1 MKLRTFAQWA
11 GVRYETAWRWFKAGK
26 IKGYQLG
33 TKTIVIT
40 EELGQHPE
48 RESIVVVYARV
59 SANEH
64 RPNLERQAERLSTY
78 CAAKGWKVH
87 KVVKEVG
94 SGVNDSR
101 KKLLALLA
109 DPTITVIVVE
119 HKDRLTRLGFRYIK
133 TLLAVQGRSIEVVNV
148 TENPVEDII
157 TDLTSII
164 YSIAA
169 KLYGQRRTKRK
180 TEKFI
185 KELTSEHT
193 TQEEGKEHATRG
205 ANDHQQG

>member
-26 IKGYQLG
+26 IKGYQLD

-40 EELGQHPE
+40 EDLGQHPE
-48 RESIVVVYARV
+48 REIIVVVYARV

-101 KKLLALLA
+101 KKLLAILA
-109 DPTITVIVVE
+109 DPTVTIIVVE
-119 HKDRLTRLGFRYIK
+119 HKDRLTRFGFKYIE
-133 TLLAVQGRSIEVVNV
+133 TLLALQGRSIEVVNV
-148 TENPVEDII
+148 TENPLEDLIA
-157 TDLTSII
+157 DLVSIV
-164 YSIAA
+164 YSMAA
-169 KLYGQRRTKRK
+169 RLYGQRRAKRK
-180 TEKFI
+180 TEKLV
-185 KELTSEHT
+185 KELTAEKT
-193 TQEEGKEHATRG
+193 TQEGGEERAVS
-205 ANDHQQG
+205 